1 MRDEGVND
9 DVDNNDDTS
18 RTTLTYRKLK
28 LKSVGV
34 AQFIPMSLVD
44 AKNMNEGRDDD
55 INIITK

>member
-1 MRDEGVND
+1 MMMMMMLITMTILAVP
-9 DVDNNDDTS
+9 

-55 INIITK
+55 IIIIITK

>member
-34 AQFIPMSLVD
+34 AQFIPMSLVN

-55 INIITK
+55 IIITK